1 MSRND
6 RNLLILGSLGI
17 VVLIIIFYF
26 LLLSPLLGNL
36 NEQAEA
42 RDDKQAQLDQ
52 VQQEVNELEEVR
64 RNSPEIER
72 QLLELSKRIPT
83 QPQIPTF
90 VVQVQEIAGSSG
102 VTQLTVEPGD
112 AEAPADGGDYQVIP
126 VTMQFNGTY
135 DEMQDFLLRTRNL
148 ARLVAVT
155 DVSYC
160 RANPNGEPDPI
171 DAEHSC
177 DVTPPEQAQEE
188 TTAAGISL
196 EVPLLVE
203 IQADIYF
210 QPKGVPSGVETTAP
224 TPAESTTP
232 AEPAEETSG
241 G

>member
-17 VVLIIIFYF
+17 VVLIILFYF
-26 LLLSPLLGNL
+26 LLLGPLLGRL
-36 NEQAEA
+36 DEQDQA
-42 RDDKQAQLDQ
+42 REERQQQLDQ
-52 VQQEVNELEEVR
+52 VKQEVDELEEVR

-83 QPQIPTF
+83 QPQVPTF
-90 VVQVQEIAGSSG
+90 VVQVQEIAGASG
-102 VTQLTVEPGD
+102 VTQLLVEPGD
-112 AEAPADGGDYQVIP
+112 AAPPAGGGDYQVIP

-135 DEMQDFLLRTRNL
+135 DEMQDFLLRMRNL
-148 ARLVAVT
+148 TRLVAVT

-160 RANPNGEPDPI
+160 RVELI
-171 DAEHSC
+171 DEEHSC
-177 DVTPPEQAQEE
+177 PVQPPEQPEEE
-188 TTAAGISL
+188 TTTVTTL

-203 IQADIYF
+203 IQANIYF

-224 TPAESTTP
+224 TPAETTAP
-232 AEPAEETSG
+232 EEPAEATSG

>member
-6 RNLLILGSLGI
+6 RNILILGLLGI
-17 VVLIIIFYF
+17 VILVIGFYF
-26 LLLSPLLGNL
+26 LLLSPLLGRL
-36 NEQAEA
+36 NEQAQA
-42 RDDKQAQLDQ
+42 RDEKQDQLAQ
-52 VQQEVNELEEVR
+52 VQQEVNDLEEIR

-72 QLLELSKRIPT
+72 QLLELSKRVPT

-90 VVQVQEIAGSSG
+90 VVQVQEVADASG

-112 AEAPADGGDYQVIP
+112 AAPPAGGGDYQVVP

-135 DEMQDFLLRTRNL
+135 DEMRDFLLRTRNL
-148 ARLVAVT
+148 ARLVTVT
-155 DVSYC
+155 NVTYC
-160 RANPNGEPDPI
+160 RVKRI
-171 DAEHSC
+171 DEEHSC
-177 DVTPPEQAQEE
+177 PVQPPEQPEEE
-188 TTAAGISL
+188 TTAVTTL

-232 AEPAEETSG
+232 AEPAEENTG

>member
-6 RNLLILGSLGI
+6 RNILILGLLGI
-17 VVLIIIFYF
+17 VILVIGFYF
-26 LLLSPLLGNL
+26 LLLSPLLGRL
-36 NEQAEA
+36 NEQAQA
-42 RDDKQAQLDQ
+42 RDEKQDQLAQ
-52 VQQEVNELEEVR
+52 VQQEVNDLEEIR

-72 QLLELSKRIPT
+72 QLLELSKRVPT

-90 VVQVQEIAGSSG
+90 VVQVQEIANAAG

-112 AEAPADGGDYQVIP
+112 AAAPAGGGDYQVIP

-135 DEMQDFLLRTRNL
+135 DEMRDFLLRMRNL

-160 RANPNGEPDPI
+160 RVPVFDE
-171 DAEHSC
+171 EHAC
-177 DVTPPEQAQEE
+177 AVTPPEQQEE
-188 TTAAGISL
+188 TTTADTSVEA
-196 EVPLLVE
+196 PLLVE
-203 IQADIYF
+203 IQADVYF

-224 TPAESTTP
+224 TPPESTTP
-232 AEPAEETSG
+232 AQPTQETTG

>member
-17 VVLIIIFYF
+17 VIIAIGFYF
-26 LLLSPLLGNL
+26 LLLSPLLGRL

-42 RDDKQAQLDQ
+42 REDKQAQLEQ

-90 VVQVQEIAGSSG
+90 VVQIEEIAGASG
-102 VTQLTVEPGD
+102 VTQLVVEPGD
-112 AEAPADGGDYQVIP
+112 AAAPAGGGDYQTIP

-148 ARLVAVT
+148 ARLVTVT

-160 RANPNGEPDPI
+160 REPEPI
-171 DAEHSC
+171 DDEHSC
-177 DVTPPEQAQEE
+177 PVQPPEEPEE
-188 TTAAGISL
+188 STTADTSV
-196 EVPLLVE
+196 ESPLLVE
-203 IQADIYF
+203 IQAEVYF
-210 QPKGVPSGVETTAP
+210 QPQGVPSGAETTAP
-224 TPAESTTP
+224 TPSESTTP
-232 AEPAEETSG
+232 AEEATG